1 MFGKLGD
8 MMGLM
13 KQAAQMKERMQ
24 QIQAEL
30 ASREYEADAGGG
42 AVTARVNGRG
52 ELLAVKIQPD
62 AARDVEMLEDLIR
75 AAVNSALRKNQDA
88 TRDEMAKLTAG
99 LNLPGLEQM
108 LNPGQ

>member
-62 AARDVEMLEDLIR
+62 AARDVEMLEDLVR
-75 AAVNSALRKNQDA
+75 AAVNAALRKNQDA

>member
-30 ASREYEADAGGG
+30 ASREYEADSGGG

-75 AAVNSALRKNQDA
+75 AAVNAAMRKHQDA
-88 TRDEMAKLTAG
+88 ARDEMAKLTSG
-99 LNLPGLEQM
+99 LNLPGLDQM

>member
-42 AVTARVNGRG
+42 AVSARVNGKG

-62 AARDVEMLEDLIR
+62 AARDVEMLEDLVR
-75 AAVNSALRKNQDA
+75 AAVNAALRKNQDA
-88 TRDEMAKLTAG
+88 AREEMAKLTAG
-99 LNLPGLEQM
+99 LNLPGLDQM